1 MVKPHVFFSVESI
14 MPYIIVKNGD
24 GRFGVRNAV
33 SGVFHSYHTTLAKA
47 KAQMRLLQAIDHG
60 FVPTKKYQ

>member
-1 MVKPHVFFSVESI
+1 